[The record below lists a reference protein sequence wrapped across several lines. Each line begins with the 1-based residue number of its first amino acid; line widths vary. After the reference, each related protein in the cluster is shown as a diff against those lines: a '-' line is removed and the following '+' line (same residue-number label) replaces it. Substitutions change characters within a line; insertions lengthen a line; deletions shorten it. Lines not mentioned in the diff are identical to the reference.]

1 MKNKIHIIFAVLIL
15 NLTSISYAEEQS
27 YKIIKLVNNQVITN
41 YDLEMRLQLF
51 SFLNKVSIDEKSIGT
66 YAKQMLNLMI
76 DEKIQLEH
84 INKYQI
90 NIEMGKVEN
99 YISEAILKSGQSIS
113 ELERDL
119 KANNI
124 DIKILKE
131 SIMIQL
137 GWNELS
143 GRLFFRTAEIT
154 DIDLSN
160 TMDKNASLSEDQ
172 ARNLIVQRQIEL
184 RAKKLLRDLRS
195 EANIENR

>member
-1 MKNKIHIIFAVLIL
+1 MKNKIHIIFIVLIL
-15 NLTSISYAEEQS
+15 NVISISFAKEQS

-51 SFLNKVSIDEKSIGT
+51 SFLNKVSIDEKSISG

-90 NIEMGKVEN
+90 NIEINKVDE
-99 YISEAILKSGQSIS
+99 YIAEAILKPNQSIS

-119 KANNI
+119 KTNNI

-143 GRLFFRTAEIT
+143 GKLFFRTAEIT

-160 TMDKNASLSEDQ
+160 TMEKNASLSEDQ
-172 ARNLIVQRQIEL
+172 ARNLIIQRQIEL

>member
-15 NLTSISYAEEQS
+15 NLSSISYAEEQS

>member
-124 DIKILKE
+124 DIKILEE

>member
-1 MKNKIHIIFAVLIL
+1 MKNKIHIIFILLIL
-15 NLTSISYAEEQS
+15 NLISISFAEEQS

-41 YDLEMRLQLF
+41 YDLEMRLKLF
-51 SFLNKVSIDEKSIGT
+51 SFLNKVSIDEKSISS
-66 YAKQMLNLMI
+66 YAKLMLNLMI

-90 NIEMGKVEN
+90 NIEINKVDD
-99 YISEAILKSGQSIS
+99 YIIEAILKPDQSIS
-113 ELERDL
+113 ELEKNL
-119 KANNI
+119 KTNNI

-160 TMDKNASLSEDQ
+160 TMEKDASLSEDQ
-172 ARNLIVQRQIEL
+172 ARNLIIQKQIEL

>member
-51 SFLNKVSIDEKSIGT
+51 SFLNKGSIDEKSIGT

-76 DEKIQLEH
+76 NEKIQLEH

-124 DIKILKE
+124 DINILKE

-143 GRLFFRTAEIT
+143 GRLYFRTAEIT

>member
-1 MKNKIHIIFAVLIL
+1 LKNKIHIIFAVLIL

-124 DIKILKE
+124 DIKILEE

>member
-1 MKNKIHIIFAVLIL
+1 MKNKIHIIFILLIL
-15 NLTSISYAEEQS
+15 NLISISFAEEQS

-41 YDLEMRLQLF
+41 YDLEMRLKLF
-51 SFLNKVSIDEKSIGT
+51 SFLNKVSIDEKSISS
-66 YAKQMLNLMI
+66 YAKLMLNLMI

-90 NIEMGKVEN
+90 NIEINKVDD
-99 YISEAILKSGQSIS
+99 YIIEAILKPDQSIS
-113 ELERDL
+113 ELEKNL
-119 KANNI
+119 KTNNI

-154 DIDLSN
+154 D
-160 TMDKNASLSEDQ
+160 SLF
-172 ARNLIVQRQIEL
+172 V
-184 RAKKLLRDLRS
+184 
-195 EANIENR
+195 

>member
-1 MKNKIHIIFAVLIL
+1 MKNKIHIIFIVLIL
-15 NLTSISYAEEQS
+15 NVISISFAKEQS

-51 SFLNKVSIDEKSIGT
+51 SFLNKVSIDEKSISG

-90 NIEMGKVEN
+90 NIEINKVDE
-99 YISEAILKSGQSIS
+99 YIAEAILKPDQSIS

-119 KANNI
+119 KTNNI

-143 GRLFFRTAEIT
+143 GKLFFRTAEIT

-160 TMDKNASLSEDQ
+160 TMEKNASLSEDQ
-172 ARNLIVQRQIEL
+172 ARNLIIQRQIEL